1 MQHAVRCMELTVA
14 NSSQMEDFDLAY
26 AHEAL
31 ARAHALQGNHA
42 EARKYYT
49 EALQLGPAISDPEDQ
64 QIFLSDLQ
72 GGDWHDLN

>member
-1 MQHAVRCMELTVA
+1 MELTVA

-31 ARAHALQGNHA
+31 ARAHALQGNLA
-42 EARKYYT
+42 EARKYHT
-49 EALQLGPAISDPEDQ
+49 EADRLGHAISDPENQ